1 MLQTALLAF
10 FAVFVVIMAIYF
22 WAVAVKESP
31 AAELKRRL
39 RQMAKEAKSD
49 TMPEELRSDLLKE
62 TPPLESFISRIPFM
76 KNLDKF
82 VDQCGYK
89 IKPSVFLLIILVIEA
104 GSFVIAYVFRKSFLL
119 SSFMTIGVF
128 IGICVFLAEVWR
140 RRKEKFTEQLPD
152 ALTMIA
158 RSLRAGH
165 SLTSAIELV
174 GNETPEPLGGLFK
187 TAYEQQKLGLWIPQA
202 LSGMLQRLDSLDL
215 RFFITVVTIHAE
227 TGGNL
232 SEILDKLAAT
242 IRERLVLRRQVRV
255 FSAQGRFSGY
265 VLVALPIVAFF
276 LLQYF
281 MMPGYE
287 DVFLNETKGQ
297 YILAYIAVSQ
307 IIGFLVIRKIINIRI

>member
-39 RQMAKEAKSD
+39 RQMAKESKSE
-49 TMPEELRSDLLKE
+49 TMSEELRSDLLKE
-62 TPPLESFISRIPFM
+62 TPPLESFINRIPFM

-89 IKPSVFLLIILVIEA
+89 IKPSVFLLIILAIEA

-119 SSFMTIGVF
+119 SSFVTIGVF

-215 RFFITVVTIHAE
+215 RFFITVVAIHAE